1 VVPDPTPTAPVLD
14 PSALWAQIGLE
25 PLFAGGLGIACL
37 VAFALTGRLRCLR
50 EEFANWPRRGFA
62 LLLLWVVL
70 VLTVFY
76 PTIDPGS
83 AADVDPETLWFPALF
98 TAHLLLVGFLVLWW
112 SLAYPQPLLRFIRL
126 ETATPPD
133 LGFGLQVGVVGWL
146 AAMATSLVVA
156 MIMAG
161 VGWDGGSAA
170 GGVAGEQF
178 DVPPLLLWLADLP
191 LSRKLLVIFVAMT
204 VEEAFYR
211 GFLQPRVG
219 WIPSSILFALSH
231 AGYGMPTLMTSV
243 FTVSLALGWAYRR
256 TGSLLPCIVA
266 HGFFDAIQLLIIMP
280 IAVEQMR
287 AAGGG

>member
-1 VVPDPTPTAPVLD
+1 MAPDPTPTASLLD
-14 PSALWAQIGLE
+14 ASPLLAQLGLV
-25 PLFAGGLGIACL
+25 PLLAGGLGIACL
-37 VAFALTGRLRCLR
+37 IAFALTGRLRCVP
-50 EEFANWPRRGFA
+50 EEFATLPRRALA

-76 PTIDPGS
+76 PTIDPGG
-83 AADVDPETLWFPALF
+83 AADVDPETLWFPTLF
-98 TAHLLLVGFLVLWW
+98 TAHILLVGFLVLWW

-126 ETATPPD
+126 EAATPPD
-133 LGFGLQVGVVGWL
+133 LALGLRVGVIGWL
-146 AAMATSLVVA
+146 AAMATSMVVA
-156 MIMAG
+156 GIMTVA
-161 VGWDGGSAA
+161 GWDGGGAA
-170 GGVAGEQF
+170 GGSLGEIE
-178 DVPPLLLWLADLP
+178 VPELLLWLAELP

-266 HGFFDAIQLLIIMP
+266 HGFFDAVQLLIIMP

-287 AAGGG
+287 AAAG